1 MILQLAACVLAS
13 NLEVAP
19 IPAELDPTSAPP
31 KRVLV
36 YTVSAGFV
44 HDVVKR
50 PKPDE
55 LSIVEQ
61 ALVDLGKKTGDFEAV
76 PTLDAAA
83 FTSENLAKY
92 DLVFFYTTGEL
103 PLSEAQRNAL
113 FAFVKGGK
121 AFAGAH
127 CAADTFYKVPEY
139 GEMIGAYFDLHPWH
153 QEVRVKVEDRTH
165 PATAHLG
172 ESFSVN
178 DEIYQYKDPY
188 DRKKLHVLLSLDT
201 SSVDMNKPEVHR
213 KDGDFALAWC
223 KDYDKGRVFYT
234 ALGHEPAL
242 WKDER
247 YLAMLDGGFRWAMR
261 MTEAG
266 TESRA
271 RESKGGAATDSK
283 DKKKESEKPPQ
294 GGLSAAAS
302 AAPSAAA
309 DPAGATHAL
318 PNVHDGFAIDLVA
331 EAPEILWPSS
341 NACLP
346 DGSLLVG
353 EDRMD
358 MPGPTNEPLDRVIE
372 LRWKPDGSFE
382 KKVFADHLFAV
393 MGMAVVDDAVYV
405 MNMPH
410 LTRLVDKDGDGVADE
425 RTEVLTD
432 LGHPAPG
439 WPGGFNDH
447 IVSGIRLGMDGF
459 LYVAVGDKGIPGA
472 HGTDGRTLQLRGG
485 GVVRVR
491 PDGTGLEIVAS
502 GLRNI
507 LDVAIDERG
516 EMFTY
521 DNTDDGLGW
530 WTRLTH
536 IVAGG
541 YYGYPWDYHEH
552 QDRMLPCM
560 AEYGGGSPTGGLAY
574 REAAWPAE
582 FHDNLFFCEWG
593 NGALRRFVLEPSGA
607 TFKVK
612 TAENFVSAGDVKAF
626 KPLDVCESPDG
637 RFLYLSDW
645 GYEGWTN
652 PKEAGRIWR
661 IRRADDDPKR
671 PSVAKALPKD
681 VDGLIEALDD
691 PSFGVR
697 LRAQRELARRESS
710 ASPNLLR
717 VLGDAERSPER
728 RVRHAI
734 WALAE
739 DRSAALQ
746 LGMLAARA
754 SASIAL
760 QAIRA
765 LGHHPA
771 ERLDDLVQ
779 ALHNVDPAGRR
790 EAAIALSRTEGDLR
804 PRASKEVA
812 ACVDWWWGSAGPEP
826 DAFLLIPWSRAVH
839 SLGEYPSFGNER
851 YTQRTDLVFRGAYD
865 RSAVD
870 SLLSGLRDRTS
881 PELRV
886 RALPLLADLERKA
899 EPWDRKWWGIQPAKT
914 PPPSHVVD
922 WECTEKI
929 RAAVLGALGDP
940 DKDVRRAALQAL
952 RTMDD
957 RSVAEGI
964 RRHWSAETDDEL
976 RALMVETFGSLKDEG
991 SAQIL
996 GAVVRDPHSS
1006 PDLRKKAIEA
1016 ACAIRSPE
1024 LIDLLASI
1032 AGDSQSPAAHAV
1044 PCLAALGRLRETR
1057 TAPSVRRALGSSDD
1071 AIRIAAVSAIVDVS
1085 GAQAAPELESLLA
1098 NPSQPTRKA
1107 TLAALGRLRLVDAT
1121 PKILPLVDDASTR
1134 DDATLALAAAP
1145 DPRAVKA
1152 YLLGLDSKSKNVR
1165 DASRTALSAVRDG
1178 VRATVEDLCTHAKL
1192 TEGQLAALQT
1202 IYSDPQ
1208 PILDWQLLGPFERRK
1223 EPKPSEPTGTWQSKT
1238 AEPVDGFVD
1247 LVKAFDG
1254 KSDRSAYARAEFR
1267 SSIDREAD
1275 MSVGSDDSVSVWV
1288 NGELVHVFDD
1298 NRAFTADQDKFRVK
1312 LRAGMNTI
1320 LLLVGNTSGGWSF
1333 NAKVSGEGTGPLFAR
1348 KANRPDLEERR
1359 KYVLAHKGDPSHGFD
1374 LFRKSKDESMCIRC
1388 HTAFGVGEKVGPDLS
1403 DVGAKY
1409 SREEILASIL
1419 TPSQRIAEGYRSTS
1433 IELQDGRVFFG
1444 MVQKETKDTIE
1455 LYDTNGEKR
1464 TIDKADVA
1472 SRGELD
1478 TSVMPDGL
1486 WMTLSAEDLTDLVD
1500 WLTTLRGSPGV
1511 K

>member
-1 MILQLAACVLAS
+1 MILHLAACALGSFTSNLEGAALAS
-13 NLEVAP
+13 NLDAAP
-19 IPAELDPTSAPP
+19 VPAELDLVSVP

-50 PKPDE
+50 EKPDE

-61 ALVDLGKKTGDFEAV
+61 ALVDLGKKTGHFEAV
-76 PTLDAAA
+76 PTRDSAA
-83 FTSENLAKY
+83 FTPEELAKY

-127 CAADTFYKVPEY
+127 CATDTFYKVPEY
-139 GEMIGAYFDLHPWH
+139 GDLIGAYFDGHPWH
-153 QEVRVKVEDRTH
+153 QDVRVKVEDRTH

-172 ESFSVN
+172 ESFSVA

-201 SSVDMNKPEVHR
+201 SSVDTKKPEVHR

-247 YLAMLDGGFRWAMR
+247 YLTMIDGGFRWAMR

-266 TESRA
+266 AESRA
-271 RESKGGAATDSK
+271 RESKGAASESK

-294 GGLSAAAS
+294 GGLSAAA
-302 AAPSAAA
+302 A
-309 DPAGATHAL
+309 PAGATRAL
-318 PNVHDGFAIDLVA
+318 PIVHEGFAIDLVA

-346 DGSLLVG
+346 DGTLLVG

-358 MPGPTNEPLDRVIE
+358 MPGPTNEPLDRVIG
-372 LRWKPDGSFE
+372 LHWKPDGSFE

-410 LTRLVDKDGDGVADE
+410 LTRLVDRDGDGVADE
-425 RTEVLTD
+425 RKEVLTD

-536 IVAGG
+536 IVPGG

-574 REAAWPAE
+574 REAAWPEE

-612 TAENFVSAGDVKAF
+612 TAENFVKAGDVKAF

-645 GYEGWTN
+645 AYEGWTN

-671 PSVAKALPKD
+671 PSVAKPLPKQ
-681 VDGLIEALDD
+681 VDELIEALDD

-697 LRAQRELARRESS
+697 LRAQRELFRRESDVGS
-710 ASPNLLR
+710 LLELAEPLDSERAARHAFWGTVKHRRLEAATSLADGRITADMARAMGDLDGQPVFVEETLLDDSNPVVRREIVAAIRRQNAGAKRSQFAARWPSLLYRRLRLEDDAVVRFEIQRALHEIAVPAEVTARDADVELLR
-717 VLGDAERSPER
+717 QYMPCLRDKYDQGAVTCLL
-728 RVRHAI
+728 
-734 WALAE
+734 ALAGS
-739 DRSAALQ
+739 DRATEVRCTAL
-746 LGMLAARA
+746 
-754 SASIAL
+754 
-760 QAIRA
+760 
-765 LGHHPA
+765 
-771 ERLDDLVQ
+771 E
-779 ALHNVDPAGRR
+779 
-790 EAAIALSRTEGDLR
+790 
-804 PRASKEVA
+804 
-812 ACVDWWWGSAGPEP
+812 
-826 DAFLLIPWSRAVH
+826 
-839 SLGEYPSFGNER
+839 
-851 YTQRTDLVFRGAYD
+851 
-865 RSAVD
+865 
-870 SLLSGLRDRTS
+870 
-881 PELRV
+881 
-886 RALPLLADLERKA
+886 LLAGLERKA
-899 EPWDRKWWGIQPAKT
+899 DPWDGKWWGIQPAKT
-914 PPPSHVVD
+914 PPPSHVVE
-922 WECTEKI
+922 WECTGKI
-929 RAAVLGALGDP
+929 RDAVVGAVGDP
-940 DKDVRRAALQAL
+940 EKAIRVAALRAL
-952 RTMDD
+952 RSMDD

-964 RRHWSAETDDEL
+964 RRHWSGETDDEL
-976 RALMVETFGSLKDEG
+976 RALMVEAFGSLKDEG
-991 SAQIL
+991 AAQIL

-1006 PDLRKKAIEA
+1006 PELRKKAIEA

-1024 LIDLLASI
+1024 LVDLLAAI
-1032 AGDSQSPAAHAV
+1032 AGDPQSPAAHAV
-1044 PCLAALGRLRETR
+1044 PCLGALGRLKESR
-1057 TAPSVRRALGSSDD
+1057 TAPAVRRALSSSDD

-1085 GAQAAPELESLLA
+1085 GPGAAPDLESLLG
-1098 NPSQPTRKA
+1098 SSSKPTRRA
-1107 TLAALGRLRLVDAT
+1107 TLAAFGRLKLTDAT
-1121 PKILPLVDDASTR
+1121 PKLLPLVDDASTR

-1145 DPRAVKA
+1145 DPRALKA
-1152 YLLGLDSKSKNVR
+1152 YLLGLDAKSKNVR

-1178 VRATVEDLCTHAKL
+1178 VRASVEDLCTHAKL

-1223 EPKPSEPTGTWQSKT
+1223 EPKPPEPTGTWQPKT

-1267 SSIDREAD
+1267 SSIDRDAE
-1275 MSVGSDDSVSVWV
+1275 MSVGSDDSISVWI
-1288 NGELVHVFDD
+1288 NGDLVHVFDD
-1298 NRAFTADQDKFRVK
+1298 NRSFTADQDKFHVH
-1312 LRAGMNTI
+1312 LRAGANI
-1320 LLLVGNTSGGWSF
+1320 VLLLVGNTSGGWSF

-1359 KYVLAHKGDPSHGFD
+1359 QYVLAHKGDPARGFD
-1374 LFRKSKDESMCIRC
+1374 LFRKSKDESMCLRC
-1388 HTAFGVGEKVGPDLS
+1388 HTVFGVGDKVGPDLS

-1419 TPSQRIAEGYRSTS
+1419 TPSQRIAEGYRSSS
-1433 IELQDGRVFFG
+1433 IELQDGRVLFG
-1444 MVQKETKDTIE
+1444 MIQKETKDSIE
-1455 LYDTNGEKR
+1455 LFDTNGEKR

-1472 SRGELD
+1472 SRGEQD

-1500 WLTTLRGSPGV
+1500 WLTTLRGSPGA